1 MAATRPDPEDAGAA
15 AVYRRPMRSSALVPL
30 TDASLA
36 AAAYELAS
44 RDADLAG
51 IVERHGLP
59 PMWDRPPGF
68 GTLVHLIL
76 EQQVSIASAQAA
88 FDRLASRIGAPA
100 PVAILRLSDAELLAI
115 GFSRQK
121 AAYVRDLARLVDDGR
136 LDIDGLAGLDD
147 REACSRLIAVKGI
160 GAWTANTYLLMALLR
175 PDVWPAADIA
185 LAAAVADVRGFAAR
199 PGADEMESIGQ
210 AWRPWRS
217 VAARIL
223 WLDYLGRRKRLVGT
237 FA

>member
-1 MAATRPDPEDAGAA
+1 M
-15 AVYRRPMRSSALVPL
+15 PL

-36 AAAYELAS
+36 VATLELAS
-44 RDADLAG
+44 RDEDLAR
-51 IVERHGLP
+51 IVQRHGQP
-59 PMWDRPPGF
+59 PLWDRPPGF

-88 FDRLASRIGAPA
+88 FDRLTLRIGAPA
-100 PVAILRLSDAELLAI
+100 PVAILRLADAELLAI

-121 AAYVRDLARLVDDGR
+121 AAYVRDLALLVDEGR

-147 REACSRLIAVKGI
+147 REACGRLIAVKGI

-175 PDVWPAADIA
+175 PDVWPAADMA

-199 PGADEMESIGQ
+199 PGPDEIESIGQ
-210 AWRPWRS
+210 AWRP
-217 VAARIL
+217 
-223 WLDYLGRRKRLVGT
+223 
-237 FA
+237 